1 MKRIRQLCMGTILT
15 LVLAVAAFAGEI
27 DCPGITSQP
36 TAAGYIPNGITDTM
50 LLLLAT
56 LV

>member
-1 MKRIRQLCMGTILT
+1 MGTILT